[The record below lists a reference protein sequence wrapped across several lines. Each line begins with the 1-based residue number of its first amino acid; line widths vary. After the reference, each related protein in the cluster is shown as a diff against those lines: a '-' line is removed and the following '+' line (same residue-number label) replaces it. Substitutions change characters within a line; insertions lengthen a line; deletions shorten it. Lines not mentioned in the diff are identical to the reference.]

1 MTTIAQPKGAWRRPR
16 FARPAW
22 LTGAV
27 RRLRTGWGW
36 LVARSA
42 PLRGIVLSLVRPL
55 RVVTELGWLAAC
67 LGVSTLVAGV
77 LLGWAEAIAIGVIF
91 LVCLAVA
98 TLWMIG
104 QVAYAATIEVDA
116 TRVKVGDHVLGRL
129 LITNQGRRGLTSTV
143 VELPVG
149 RGAASFLVPPLGAGK
164 NHEQMFTVP
173 TRRRAVITIGP
184 ARSVKA
190 DPLGLLR
197 RERSWSESVEIFV
210 HPRTVLVDA
219 DTTGLLR
226 DIEGVVT
233 RDLSSSDVAFHAL
246 RDYVP
251 GDDRRA
257 VHWRST
263 ARTGRLIVR
272 QFEETRKTHLLVVL
286 SLDASEYAT
295 EDEFELAISAAG
307 SLVLQASREDRRASL
322 ISQAGLVQPRSPGLL
337 LDELCWLESAPGK
350 TALPRLTSAAVTQV
364 PDATVAALISGS
376 LVEPKELARAR
387 ANVPNE
393 IRTFAIRCDQ
403 ASDPGFRRVGSMNV
417 LTIAELGD
425 LPKGAGNL

>member
-67 LGVSTLVAGV
+67 LGVSALVAGI
-77 LLGWAEAIAIGVIF
+77 LLGWAEATALGVIF

-197 RERSWSESVEIFV
+197 RNALVESVEIRAPA
-210 HPRTVLVDA
+210 HRQDA
-219 DTTGLLR
+219 DATGLLR

-233 RDLSSSDVAFHAL
+233 RDLSSSMWPSTHCATMCPVTTAGRCVA
-246 RDYVP
+246 P
-251 GDDRRA
+251 
-257 VHWRST
+257 T

-272 QFEETRKTHLLVVL
+272 QFEKTQPICWWFSVWTPAVRHR
-286 SLDASEYAT
+286 
-295 EDEFELAISAAG
+295 DEFELAISAAG
-307 SLVLQASREDRRASL
+307 SPLQASRDRRASL